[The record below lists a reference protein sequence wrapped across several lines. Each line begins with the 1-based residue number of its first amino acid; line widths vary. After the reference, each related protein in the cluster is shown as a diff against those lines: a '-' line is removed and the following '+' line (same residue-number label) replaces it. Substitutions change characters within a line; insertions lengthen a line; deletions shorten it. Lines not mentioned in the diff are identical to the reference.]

1 MRSSYLA
8 AVIFLLLAVVLYQ
21 AAFRYQY
28 LIAASGFT
36 LRADRLTGTVCV
48 AFPPDN
54 PKHCQPPWR

>member
-1 MRSSYLA
+1 MRSTYLA
-8 AVIFLLLAVVLYQ
+8 ATLFLVVAVVLYQ
-21 AAFRYQY
+21 TAFRYQY

-54 PKHCQPPWR
+54 PKRCPPAW